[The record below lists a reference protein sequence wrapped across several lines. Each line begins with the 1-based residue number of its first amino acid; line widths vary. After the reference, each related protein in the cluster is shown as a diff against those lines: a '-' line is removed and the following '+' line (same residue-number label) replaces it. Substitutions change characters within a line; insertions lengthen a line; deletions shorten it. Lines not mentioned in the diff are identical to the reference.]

1 MRNDKDEHCA
11 ICGCAL
17 CSKKDTYGKATLEGR
32 GHRSRH
38 HHIAERFFGR
48 SKTRKPGTE
57 RPAILKESDWPK
69 YDAPVILCYECHEEL
84 IHNPILLKEDLEK
97 FKELVDRDGS
107 SEKEKECSRGK
118 IARRIILFHKVIE
131 TGLKQLLE
139 KP

>member
-1 MRNDKDEHCA
+1 MQNDNDTYCA
-11 ICGCAL
+11 ICGCVL
-17 CSKKDTYGKATLEGR
+17 CSKKDTYGKTTLAGR

-48 SKTRKPGTE
+48 SKTRPGTE

-69 YDAPVILCYECHEEL
+69 NDEPVILCYECHEEL
-84 IHNPILLKEDLEK
+84 IHNPILLKEDLENFSK
-97 FKELVDRDGS
+97 LVIRDGC
-107 SEKEKECSRGK
+107 SEIKKEDSRDK
-118 IARRIILFHKVIE
+118 IARRIILFHEVIE